1 MKMFMGMLAVRGGRA
16 RYWFFVVALALA
28 VFATPAQTAP
38 QRVIHVDDDAMLGGN
53 GSGRF
58 PYNNLTDALADARTT
73 SGAVVI
79 NVAPGDYAV
88 ESSLVIDRSLELRG
102 SSVLI
107 EDADGW
113 PTGAVAAGTETRI
126 FGTAPLGTQPLVA
139 VGRADA
145 VVINDVGIHGFV
157 FEGTTGGGQQGTTEV
172 LIRRVQDYAIR
183 DNVFRAPA
191 FLGLL
196 SVASS
201 GRVAGNH
208 FSGVDTGAVL
218 TGGYSASAS
227 SVTFTGN
234 RSAGNNLGGLLL
246 NGASIGIPELGD
258 QLEAVVRGNDLSNNT
273 ASPNAF
279 GLRLFV
285 LRRDAGAP
293 GDSQST
299 GNIRALVQGNRIVGN
314 RTGIF
319 VDAGFPYR
327 RVGTVCDPRVFSGT
341 IDLTLNGNTLT
352 DSLLV
357 PALVTFTRNSAAL
370 NPATLPQWQYLHGA
384 TFTITDPEGTLAE
397 AWIDHPERDPFLG
410 PCPAD
415 ALNEPL
421 NNILRY
427 NGVELA
433 NGRNF

>member
-1 MKMFMGMLAVRGGRA
+1 MRSLFLAVA
-16 RYWFFVVALALA
+16 VALF
-28 VFATPAQTAP
+28 VFATPAQTSP
-38 QRVIHVDDDAMLGGN
+38 HRVIHVDDGAIPAGN
-53 GSGRF
+53 GSGSS
-58 PYNNLTDALADARTT
+58 PYNNLADALADARTT

-79 NVAPGDYAV
+79 KVAPGDYAV
-88 ESSLVIDRSLELRG
+88 ESSLVIDVPLELRG

-113 PTGAVAAGTETRI
+113 PTGAVAPGTETRI
-126 FGTAPLGTQPLVA
+126 FGMSALGTQPLIA
-139 VGRADA
+139 VGRSDA
-145 VVINDVGIHGFV
+145 VVIDEVRIRGFI
-157 FEGTTGGGQQGTTEV
+157 FEGKPGGVEV
-172 LIRRVQDYAIR
+172 LLRRVQDYTVQ

-191 FLGLL
+191 FLGMQ

-201 GRVAGNH
+201 GRVAGNY

-218 TGGYSASAS
+218 NGGYDASPS
-227 SVTFTGN
+227 KVTFTGN
-234 RSAGNNLGGLLL
+234 RAVHNNLGGVLL

-258 QLEAVVRGNDLSNNT
+258 ELDAVVRDNDLSNNT
-273 ASPNAF
+273 LSPNAF
-279 GLRLFV
+279 GARLFI
-285 LRRDAGAP
+285 LRRDLGAP

-299 GNIRALVQGNRIVGN
+299 GNVHALLQGNRIAGN
-314 RTGIF
+314 RTGLF

-327 RVGTVCDPRVFSGT
+327 RVGTTCDPRVYSGS
-341 IDLTLNGNTLT
+341 IDLTLKGNTLT
-352 DSLLV
+352 DSLLT

-384 TFTITDPEGTLAE
+384 TFAITDPDGTLAD

-410 PCPAD
+410 PCAGD
-415 ALNEPL
+415 AVNEPL
-421 NNILRY
+421 GNILRY